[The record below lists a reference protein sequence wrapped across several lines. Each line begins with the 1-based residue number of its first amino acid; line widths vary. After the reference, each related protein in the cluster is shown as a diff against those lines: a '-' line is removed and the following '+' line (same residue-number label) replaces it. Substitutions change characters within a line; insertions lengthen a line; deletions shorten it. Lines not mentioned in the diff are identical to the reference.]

1 MKRGELDPSGSPTP
15 PAAASRGP
23 ASRIAVL
30 VPAALLALALGLV
43 ALYWLSLRPAFPIDP
58 APFDLNAEGNIP
70 ALFSAGLWLGASAL
84 ALICRRRSRAEGWP
98 LGIYWPIMAAL
109 FLYLGIDE
117 AVMIHE
123 RVGGVLGDR
132 YAFSG
137 AFLYAWVVAGL
148 AFLGLVG
155 LVFLRFLA
163 ALRPVNL
170 ALLVLA
176 AGIFVSGAIG
186 VEMMGT
192 AFDSGGQVPGTF
204 ALGLNWRRANALEE
218 GLEMLGIILL
228 IHVMLRFATD
238 AGSPFRPSA

>member
-1 MKRGELDPSGSPTP
+1 MKRGEPDPSGSPTP
-15 PAAASRGP
+15 PAVASHGP
-23 ASRIAVL
+23 VSRIAVL
-30 VPAALLALALGLV
+30 LPAALLALALGLV
-43 ALYWLSLRPAFPIDP
+43 ALYWLSLRPGFPIDP

-84 ALICRRRSRAEGWP
+84 ALVCMRRSHAEGWP

-123 RVGGVLGDR
+123 RVGGVLGDK

-163 ALRPVNL
+163 ALRPINL

-176 AGIFVSGAIG
+176 AGVFVSGAVG
-186 VEMMGT
+186 VEMMGA

-238 AGSPFRPSA
+238 AGSPFRPTA